1 MFDLNEILEQEDVQR
16 PFRML
21 LYGVAG
27 IGKSTFAAHAPAP
40 IFIQTEDGLIDIDAP
55 RTKLCKSFGEFM
67 RYLTAMRDPDAKSQ
81 FKTIVVDSLD
91 WLEELMTIDVLQCPE
106 AVQKKYTKL
115 SDFPYGRGGM
125 ELKPRAVAVLNA
137 LKALY
142 YDGYNVLLIAHTKPE
157 KVVNPDGTDYDQHSP
172 RLNKNI
178 NPLFK
183 EWADVIAFANFDF
196 TVQERQDGMSHTV
209 KAVATKDGR
218 TQTALRTITLTGSP
232 AVVAKCRYRNIPDV
246 MPLNGKLFFETLL
259 NRSKPNDQVQ

>member
-1 MFDLNEILEQEDVQR
+1 MNLQDMLEQQDVER

-55 RTKLCKSFGEFM
+55 RTKLCRSFAQFM
-67 RYLTAMRDPDAKSQ
+67 SYLNAMREARDQ

-137 LKALY
+137 LKCLY
-142 YDGYNVLLIAHTKPE
+142 YDGFNILLIAHTKPE

-183 EWADVIAFANFDF
+183 EWADIIAFANFDF
-196 TVQERQDGMSHTV
+196 TIQERTDGMTHTV

-246 MPLNGKLFFETLL
+246 MPLNGKLFFDTLA
-259 NRSKPNDQVQ
+259 NRSNNDNDQLQ